1 MNDSLGLPNGAENIN
16 EENENPLQRGLHEHD
31 LSEGGEFV
39 SDGIRMSE
47 QVFKARNTS
56 TRRTRYHL

>member
-1 MNDSLGLPNGAENIN
+1 MNDLSAMANGGENGN
-16 EENENPLQRGLHEHD
+16 EEIEGPLHMGVHEHD
-31 LSEGGEFV
+31 LSEGGEFL

-47 QVFKARNTS
+47 QVFKTRNTP